1 MQSNED
7 FVDAILDKMEK
18 SNNPQAMIEGLR
30 IFTKLVN
37 K

>member
-7 FVDAILDKMEK
+7 FVDAILDKMVKE
-18 SNNPQAMIEGLR
+18 NAAPVLIEGLR
-30 IFTKLVN
+30 IFIKLVN

>member
-7 FVDAILDKMEK
+7 FVEKILKKMEEQ
-18 SNNPQAMIEGLR
+18 NPSEAMIEGLR